1 MKKQKRYKICRG
13 LFFLVFLLA
22 IGTRLAFWGMAAE
35 KESAETQTGAAGAY
49 YEEDAF
55 TVLLETEYA
64 EKKVSLK
71 EAFHWCPEYLQ
82 GLRVKEVELSPGLY
96 LTEEDPGDFTGER
109 ANGQFRVCLE
119 INDSGKELLTEDGC
133 PGNWW
138 IQEEETVDLNMI
150 LEFSK
155 ALTDSERERY
165 IDVTLGNDQ
174 VTLKRRIWL
183 VCKVIP
189 VSFSGSGILPGSCY
203 QLRSAEAE
211 KNKKAVIDGA
221 SSFTA
226 FYHVRSFIPG
236 NYDSRKIVWKKDGME
251 EGLPVGTSI
260 IMTERSEERSTTDF
274 WYYKVQ
280 EKVSRIDLNEFT
292 RMSGDEEYSYDMEST
307 EYNSLDYQFMAD
319 FEESEE
325 KAEEGLYQLGFIAS
339 DSSEEVKVCQMELEV
354 QVVPGKTYDLEI
366 RESEEREETPKVT
379 VTCKTEDPT
388 VIITCKTEDPREE
401 IAQKEKTFA
410 LVLTG
415 TGETELPEDARLKV
429 GKREYRT
436 SGKDSFILPLGDMQN
451 ENSNWEFT
459 LLSDLFPEEEKEYH
473 FTAQLCRTDPFTE
486 SGILKGKTV
495 TEPQTVVF
503 RKAQKDI
510 TGLKITGVRISDS
523 EGWRKGQSF
532 NVQVL
537 NMPPEGQIT
546 VTAYEGLTGW
556 QRSDAWNVSMEEGKI
571 SNACASKGTFRLIF
585 EIKNAAGEVVC
596 LAPYYLIVK

>member
-1 MKKQKRYKICRG
+1 M
-13 LFFLVFLLA
+13 
-22 IGTRLAFWGMAAE
+22 
-35 KESAETQTGAAGAY
+35 
-49 YEEDAF
+49 
-55 TVLLETEYA
+55 
-64 EKKVSLK
+64 
-71 EAFHWCPEYLQ
+71 
-82 GLRVKEVELSPGLY
+82 
-96 LTEEDPGDFTGER
+96 
-109 ANGQFRVCLE
+109 
-119 INDSGKELLTEDGC
+119 
-133 PGNWW
+133 
-138 IQEEETVDLNMI
+138 
-150 LEFSK
+150 
-155 ALTDSERERY
+155 
-165 IDVTLGNDQ
+165 
-174 VTLKRRIWL
+174 
-183 VCKVIP
+183 IP

-203 QLRSAEAE
+203 QLRSAETE
-211 KNKKAVIDGA
+211 KNKKAVIDEA

-226 FYHVRSFIPG
+226 FYNVRSFIPG

-280 EKVSRIDLNEFT
+280 EKVSRIDLNKFT

-388 VIITCKTEDPREE
+388 VIITCKAEDPREE

-415 TGETELPEDARLKV
+415 TGETELPED
-429 GKREYRT
+429 
-436 SGKDSFILPLGDMQN
+436 SFILPLGDMQN
-451 ENSNWEFT
+451 ENSNWKLT

-473 FTAQLCRTDPFTE
+473 FTAQLYQTDPFTE
-486 SGILKGKTV
+486 SMPLKGKAV
-495 TEPQTVVF
+495 TEPRELIF
-503 RKAQKDI
+503 KKAEKVR
-510 TGLKITGVRISDS
+510 TALKITGVRISDS